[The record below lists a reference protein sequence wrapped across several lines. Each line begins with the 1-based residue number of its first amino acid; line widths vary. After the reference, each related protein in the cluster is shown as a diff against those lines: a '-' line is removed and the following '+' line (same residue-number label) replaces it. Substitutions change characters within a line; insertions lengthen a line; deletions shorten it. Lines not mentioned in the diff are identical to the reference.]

1 MDLIRN
7 IRKERAQRDQ
17 KQPYRPTLFVRVVS
31 IVRQY
36 NLDSGFLRKL
46 DDFGRTPLEKIVD
59 TCEWKS
65 KSRLTLLLFPLATE
79 EEYNLVRTV
88 LSIADNPYLYYAQSP
103 DEILLSGPLYHR
115 NPSIDPARLE
125 YSHFEALLLAD
136 VVMECME
143 NLRSELE
150 SLLGQDNA
158 GLDESSRIQSR
169 SSIARAMRSN
179 IERLVAFVNLV
190 ESNQK

>member
-46 DDFGRTPLEKIVD
+46 DDFGRTPPGKIVD

-88 LSIADNPYLYYAQSP
+88 LSIADNPYLHYAQSP

-115 NPSIDPARLE
+115 NPSIEPARLE

-136 VVMECME
+136 GIMECME
-143 NLRSELE
+143 NLRSEIE
-150 SLLGQDNA
+150 SLLDQDGA
-158 GLDESSRIQSR
+158 GLDEGAGIQGR
-169 SSIARAMRSN
+169 SSVARAMRSN
-179 IERLVAFVNLV
+179 IERLITLANIV
-190 ESNQK
+190 ESDRK

>member
-46 DDFGRTPLEKIVD
+46 DDFGSIPPEKIVD
-59 TCEWKS
+59 ACEWKS

-88 LSIADNPYLYYAQSP
+88 LSIADNPYLHYAQSP

-115 NPSIDPARLE
+115 NPSIEPARLE

-136 VVMECME
+136 VAMECME
-143 NLRSELE
+143 NLRSDIE
-150 SLLGQDNA
+150 SLLSQDSA
-158 GLDESSRIQSR
+158 ELDESSGIQGR
-169 SSIARAMRSN
+169 SSIARVMRSN
-179 IERLVAFVNLV
+179 IERLAAFVNLV